1 MEQNTDF
8 DVNVT
13 NTEDDTH
20 VSSQYLFPRHIFH
33 RKKQFTKQTNFLKS
47 TMYVLSTYLR
57 TNTNAA
63 KNLLVLFKT
72 TFIPFHNNPDRIY
85 SA

>member
-1 MEQNTDF
+1 MKIEEIWRVLEQNTDF

-47 TMYVLSTYLR
+47 TMYVLSTYLQIL
-57 TNTNAA
+57 T
-63 KNLLVLFKT
+63 LQKT
-72 TFIPFHNNPDRIY
+72 F
-85 SA
+85 